1 MNIRTK
7 GYIMGAVASAAYGT
21 NPLFALPLFGEG
33 MDSDSMLFFRY
44 LLAIPMMAALML
56 LRKESFAVR
65 WRDIPLLAVMGLLV
79 ATSSLTLFESLR
91 FMDAGIASTMLFV
104 YPVMVALIMTAFCG
118 ERLTLRTVVCL
129 ALTVGGVVLL
139 YRQSDGEAVSFKGS
153 MLVMASALSYA
164 LYIVGV
170 NRSRLREMASLKI
183 TFYALMAGMSAFA
196 LRVAIGGE
204 LIVPHNWQMWGD
216 VAGLA
221 LLPTALSFA
230 FITMAIHYIGS
241 TPTAI
246 LGALEPVTAIIIGV
260 TVFGELLTPRII
272 AGVVLIIAAV
282 TMIVAGG
289 AVSQRIKAAAHHLP
303 HPLRRTR
310 S

>member
-33 MDSDSMLFFRY
+33 MDSDSILFFRY
-44 LLAIPMMAALML
+44 LMAIPMMAVLML
-56 LRKESFAVR
+56 IRKESFAVK
-65 WRDIPLLAVMGLLV
+65 WREVPMLAAMGLLV
-79 ATSSLTLFESLR
+79 ATSSLTLFESLH

-104 YPVMVALIMTAFCG
+104 YPIMVALIMTLFFG
-118 ERLTLRTVVCL
+118 ERLTMRTIGCL
-129 ALTVGGVVLL
+129 VLTVAGVALL
-139 YRQSDGEAVSFKGS
+139 YRQSDGATLSFKGS

-170 NRSRLREMASLKI
+170 NRSRLKEMSSLKL
-183 TFYALMAGMSAFA
+183 TFYMLIFGMSAFGVRTGFGSQ
-196 LRVAIGGE
+196 LV
-204 LIVPHNWQMWGD
+204 VPHNWQMWFD
-216 VAGLA
+216 VGGLA
-221 LLPTALSFA
+221 LFSTALSFA

-246 LGALEPVTAIIIGV
+246 LGALEPVTAIAIGV
-260 TVFGELLTPRII
+260 TVFGESLTPRIVC
-272 AGVVLIIAAV
+272 GVVLIIIAV
-282 TMIVAGG
+282 TMIVAGS
-289 AVSQRIKAAAHHLP
+289 AIAERIKALTRHLP
-303 HPLRRTR
+303 HPHGVHR

>member
-1 MNIRTK
+1 MKIRTK

-33 MDSDSMLFFRY
+33 MDSDSILFFRY

-56 LRKESFAVR
+56 IRKESFA
-65 WRDIPLLAVMGLLV
+65 IKPSELPLLAAMGLLV

-104 YPVMVALIMTAFCG
+104 YPVMVALIMTAFFG
-118 ERLTLRTVVCL
+118 ERLTMRTLGCL
-129 ALTVGGVVLL
+129 ALTVAGVVLL
-139 YRQSDGEAVSFKGS
+139 YRQSDGATISAKGS
-153 MLVMASALSYA
+153 MLVMVSALAYA

-170 NRSRLREMASLKI
+170 NRSRLKEMNSLKI
-183 TFYALMAGMSAFA
+183 TFYALLAGMSAFA
-196 LRVAIGGE
+196 VRTGFGE
-204 LIVPHNWQMWGD
+204 HLVMPCNWQMWID
-216 VAGLA
+216 VGGLA
-221 LLPTALSFA
+221 LFSTALSFA

-260 TVFGELLTPRII
+260 MVFGEHLTPRIVC
-272 AGVVLIIAAV
+272 GVVLIIAAV
-282 TMIVAGG
+282 TMVVAGG
-289 AVSQRIKAAAHHLP
+289 AVSQRIKAAAHYLP
-303 HPLRRTR
+303 RLHRHSRG
-310 S
+310 

>member
-21 NPLFALPLFGEG
+21 NPLFALPLFDEG
-33 MDSDSMLFFRY
+33 MDSDSILFFRY
-44 LLAIPMMAALML
+44 LLAIPMMAML
-56 LRKESFAVR
+56 IFIRKGNLAVR
-65 WRDIPLLAVMGLLV
+65 WREVPMLAAMGLLV

-104 YPVMVALIMTAFCG
+104 YPVMVALIMAIFFG
-118 ERLTLRTVVCL
+118 ERMTLRTIACL
-129 ALTVGGVVLL
+129 ALTVGGVMLL
-139 YRQSDGEAVSFKGS
+139 YRQSDGATISLKGS
-153 MLVMASALSYA
+153 MLVMVSALSYA

-170 NRSRLREMASLKI
+170 NRSRLKDMDSLKI
-183 TFYALMAGMSAFA
+183 TFYSLLVGMAAFGV
-196 LRVAIGGE
+196 RTGFGE
-204 LIVPHNWQMWGD
+204 QLVVPHNYRMWLEVG
-216 VAGLA
+216 GLA
-221 LLPTALSFA
+221 LFSTALSFA

-260 TVFGELLTPRII
+260 TVFGETLSSRIVC
-272 AGVVLIIAAV
+272 GVMLIIAAV

-289 AVSQRIKAAAHHLP
+289 SVSERLKALVRHIP
-303 HPLRRTR
+303 HPHKLGH